1 MNDQTIKDAFDAIAA
16 TAVSPE
22 RVRARIDA
30 RARVHRQRRLL
41 LAGAGFATVAAA
53 VGVPLALGERIGE
66 PAPPGF
72 SPAPPEVAP
81 VRVRAVSLMYAPAW
95 LPDGVAE
102 RYRAVRF
109 ETLNSEAFGGTRS
122 WYPEGSP
129 YSVQVP
135 EGSVTF
141 SIGERIA
148 EGETGAPV
156 TIGSADGTTWV
167 TDTAFVQWQPEGGP
181 WMTVSVYGTGD
192 DAVIAL
198 RVARSVAA
206 TTATA
211 LVTMTSPVTPPGYDH
226 GTALFEVY
234 PTSGG
239 GAQSL
244 IFTSSDGRS
253 AYTLSTSPPESGEP
267 FKAVTRNGLTV
278 YLPEE
283 APDAIGGGVP
293 LTDDQTT
300 AILASVNATA
310 PDLSWAG

>member
-30 RARVHRQRRLL
+30 RARAHRQRRLL

-53 VGVPLALGERIGE
+53 VGVPMALGEGLGE
-66 PAPPGF
+66 LAPPGF
-72 SPAPPEVAP
+72 SPPPAEVQP
-81 VRVRAVSLMYAPAW
+81 VRVRAVSLMYAPTW

-102 RYRAVRF
+102 RFRAVRF
-109 ETLNSEAFGGTRS
+109 TTVNFTALGGSRS

-141 SIGERIA
+141 GIGEQA
-148 EGETGAPV
+148 GEGETAEPV
-156 TIGSADGTTWV
+156 KIGSADGTMWV
-167 TDTAFVQWQPEGGP
+167 TDTAFVQWQPAGGP

-192 DAVIAL
+192 DASIAL

-211 LVTMTSPVTPPGYDH
+211 LVTMTSPVTPPGYDD

-244 IFTSSDGRS
+244 TFTSSDGRS
-253 AYTLSTSPPESGEP
+253 AYQLSTSPPESGEQ

-278 YLPEE
+278 YLPGEP
-283 APDAIGGGVP
+283 ADAVGGGVP
-293 LTDDQTT
+293 LTDEQTT
-300 AILASVNATA
+300 AILAAANATA
-310 PDLSWAG
+310 PDLSWVG